1 VTVATRWRPMV
12 EGDLTAVIA
21 VADAVHPAYPEDAA
35 VFAERLHLFPKGG
48 AVLADGE
55 QIVGYRVAHPWNL
68 AGPPHVDAL
77 IGALPACPMTLLLHD
92 LALRPHARGSG
103 HAREVVEAT
112 LALAAR
118 ESLPRITLIAVAGT
132 IPFWS
137 RLGFCKGGMERPAPE
152 HDGYGACAMPMVREV
167 AAKL

>member
-1 VTVATRWRPMV
+1 MTAPMRWRPMV
-12 EGDLTAVIA
+12 EGDVAAMIA

-55 QIVGYRVAHPWNL
+55 QIV
-68 AGPPHVDAL
+68 
-77 IGALPACPMTLLLHD
+77 
-92 LALRPHARGSG
+92 
-103 HAREVVEAT
+103 EAT

-118 ESLPRITLIAVAGT
+118 ESLPRITLMAVAGT

-137 RLGFCKGGMERPAPE
+137 RLGFCNGGMERPAPE

-167 AAKL
+167 AAKV